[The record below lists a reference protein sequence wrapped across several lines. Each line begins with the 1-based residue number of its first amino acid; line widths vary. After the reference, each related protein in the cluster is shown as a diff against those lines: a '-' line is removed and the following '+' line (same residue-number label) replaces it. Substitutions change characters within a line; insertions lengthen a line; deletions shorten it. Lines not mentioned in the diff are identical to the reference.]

1 MRKTKIICTIGPA
14 TESKDMIKQLIKAGM
29 NVARINFSHGLKED
43 HKWKNEAIKEAREEL
58 GTFTAILLDTKGP
71 EIRTGKFAEPEVLL
85 TEGQKFTLTSDERIG
100 DSEGC
105 QISYAG
111 LASDVKVG
119 DKIRIDDGLIGLV
132 VDEIKGNDIICTV
145 ENSGIVKNNKGI
157 NVPNVNIKLPSL
169 TEKDKEDIVFGIEN
183 GIDYIAASFVRK
195 KDDVLAIR
203 RLLAENGGDEIR
215 IISKIENKEGLNN
228 IDEIIEVSDGIMVAR
243 GDLGV
248 EIPEEEVPL
257 AQKMI
262 IKKCNSLG
270 KIVVTATQML
280 DSMMRNPR
288 PTRAEVTD
296 VANAIFDGTDAI
308 MLSGETAAGKY
319 PIESIRKMVDIA
331 LSTEAAMDCSY
342 IRARIVD
349 AKVDVVADAIG
360 NCTVLAA
367 GQVDAGAILTPTT
380 SGKTAFLVAKF
391 RPETPIIA
399 LTYQENVA
407 RRLSLCWGTSAIM
420 IDEEEHSKEI
430 YASSIAAV
438 KEKGLVKDGDIVVIT
453 AGVPLFVRGNT
464 NLMRIHRV
472 GDQLS

>member
-14 TESKDMIKQLIKAGM
+14 TESKDMIKQLINAGM
-29 NVARINFSHGLKED
+29 NVARINFSHGVKED
-43 HKWKNEAIKEAREEL
+43 HKGKIEAIKEAREEL

-71 EIRTGKFAEPEVLL
+71 EIRTGRFAEPEVLL
-85 TEGQKFTLTSDERIG
+85 TEGQKFILTSDERIG

-203 RLLAENGGDEIR
+203 KLLAENGGDEIR

-319 PIESIRKMVDIA
+319 PLESIRKMVDIA

-407 RRLSLCWGTSAIM
+407 RRLSLCWGTTAIM